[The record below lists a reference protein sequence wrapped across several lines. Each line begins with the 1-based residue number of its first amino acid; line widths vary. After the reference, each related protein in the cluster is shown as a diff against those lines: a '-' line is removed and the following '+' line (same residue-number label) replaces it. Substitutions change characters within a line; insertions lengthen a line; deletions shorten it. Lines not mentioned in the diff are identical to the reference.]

1 MEKKTFQQGMA
12 YLAAAYGMELSKER
26 AAVYWDQLGSLRD
39 EPFMEAVRTAVNHG
53 ERFPTVA
60 QLCTHYRD
68 VIRRKATEHIAA
80 AVPQA
85 NGQGKGKA
93 AYRITQESSAAG
105 ERITAT

>member
-60 QLCTHYRD
+60 LLCTHYRD
-68 VIRRKATEHIAA
+68 AIRRNQQNTLQLSSRKTIDREKVKRHIASLRNRLRR
-80 AVPQA
+80 VS
-85 NGQGKGKA
+85 G
-93 AYRITQESSAAG
+93 
-105 ERITAT
+105 